1 MAVPIVYI
9 LLGLAL
15 GHSVKKQLQKY
26 LKIKDVETELGE
38 LFKTIIEAR
47 KDEKVTLEEV
57 KKILKEMADV
67 GWAILIRKIV
77 K

>member
-1 MAVPIVYI
+1 MAIPVVWI

-26 LKIKDVETELGE
+26 LNVKDVETELGE

-47 KDEKVTLEEV
+47 RDKKLTLEEA
-57 KKILKEMADV
+57 KDILKEMADV
-67 GWAILIRKIV
+67 GWAIIITKIV

>member
-15 GHSVKKQLQKY
+15 GHSVKKQLQKH

>member
-47 KDEKVTLEEV
+47 KDGQVTLKEV
-57 KKILKEMADV
+57 KDILKEMADV
-67 GWAILIRKIV
+67 GWAIIITKIV

>member
-9 LLGLAL
+9 LIGLAL

-47 KDEKVTLEEV
+47 KDKKLSLEEV